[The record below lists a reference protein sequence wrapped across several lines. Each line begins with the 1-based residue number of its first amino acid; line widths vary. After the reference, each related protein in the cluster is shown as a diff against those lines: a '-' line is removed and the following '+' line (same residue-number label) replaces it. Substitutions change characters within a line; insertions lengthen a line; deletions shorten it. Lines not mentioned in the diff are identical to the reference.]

1 MLTTDEVMAA
11 EEAWTKAHLET
22 DVAALDRLMHR
33 DYTIIKPDGSV
44 WDKETALASYVP
56 GKRDWTEAGSSDHQV
71 RIYGDTAVVVG
82 VWKAKGVNNGEAFD
96 YSARYVSVWVK
107 EGDKIQMVS
116 DQSTEIPSQ

>member
-1 MLTTDEVMAA
+1 MLSIDEVMAV
-11 EEAWTKAHLET
+11 EEAWTLAHLET
-22 DVAALDRLMHR
+22 DVVALDRLMHK

-56 GKRDWTEAGSSDHQV
+56 RIRDWTEAYSSDHQV
-71 RIYGDTAVVVG
+71 GIYGDTAVVIG
-82 VWKAKGVNNGEAFD
+82 VWRAKGVNNGEAFD

-116 DQSTEIPSQ
+116 DQSTEIPS